1 MPSLS
6 VAKLVKKRPPLVVL
20 DLSGRST
27 RAAVLQWDG
36 QELALKDYA
45 ILESPG
51 LIATLT
57 RQQLAEHFKR
67 AIAALSIKCREAVL
81 LLATHDITART
92 IELPNSPDSDLRSL
106 LKLNTAKYF
115 KHQPSEL
122 VLDCVPVA
130 ALTGKTGLAKEVPVL
145 ATGVGVE
152 LFRLVLAAAQDVRLK
167 IIRLTSSQVGLANV
181 LRLSRKESFEKE
193 VMAVIDLGPKT
204 CAVMALIKGQPALS
218 RVVELDDALSSGLD
232 EAFATPYPV
241 AAEIRTN
248 LIRNRLQK
256 LLFPIGRDISAA
268 IDFFEA
274 QLNCR
279 IDIAVFPGGSER
291 ADLIA
296 ETLKAQLDVPCQQID
311 PSTCVKVAVPAAKS
325 ERAERDLPRLAG
337 SIGAAA
343 ACYVPDLVQIN
354 LLADRNEARIRRR
367 KDPVRNSVLAAA
379 AAILLMLGWAGYT
392 RYALSQTDA
401 EFARIEAQMNDLKNP
416 ASQSARLSQ
425 EGKKLITTAAA
436 MEQHATN
443 RFLFAPALNALQETV
458 LDQIQVIRLTFQQ
471 AAQYIP
477 GVQASAK
484 DGVRTPARKA
494 CCIERVSLLLQAK
507 NFADPK
513 KGDAFMDQ
521 IANQRYFQTTLRKV
535 DPVTL
540 KSRVPRQVDPLNP
553 NIVYTLF
560 TIECAYAERVLGY
573 E

>member
-20 DLSGRST
+20 DLSERST

-45 ILESPG
+45 ILEAPG
-51 LIATLT
+51 LIGALT
-57 RQQLAEHFKR
+57 RQELAEHLKR
-67 AIAALSIKCREAVL
+67 ATAALAVKCREAVIL
-81 LLATHDITART
+81 LGMHDTPTRT
-92 IELPNSPDSDLRSL
+92 VELPNSPDTDFRTL

-115 KHQPSEL
+115 QHEASEL
-122 VLDCVPVA
+122 VLDCVPLAV
-130 ALTGKTGLAKEVPVL
+130 LTGRTGLPREIPVL
-145 ATGVGVE
+145 ATGVRE
-152 LFRLVLAAAQDVRLK
+152 QLFRLLLGATQDARLK
-167 IIRLTSSQVGLANV
+167 TVRVTSNQIGLANA
-181 LRLSRKESFEKE
+181 LRLARRDSFEKE
-193 VMAVIDLGPKT
+193 VMAVIDFGPKT

-218 RVVELDDALSSGLD
+218 RVVELDETLSSGLD

-241 AAEIRTN
+241 AAEIRAN

-268 IDFFEA
+268 IDYFEA

-279 IDIAVFPGGSER
+279 IDTAVFPGGSER

-337 SIGAAA
+337 AVGAAA
-343 ACYVPDLVQIN
+343 ACYVPDLMQIN

-367 KDPVRNSVLAAA
+367 RDPVRNSLLAAA
-379 AAILLMLGWAGYT
+379 AAIVLMLGWAGYT
-392 RYALSQTDA
+392 RYALFKTDA
-401 EFARIEAQMNDLKNP
+401 EVARLQLEMDDLKSP

-425 EGKKLITTAAA
+425 EGKRLIVTAAA

-458 LDQIQVIRLTFQQ
+458 LDHIQVIRLTFQQ

-477 GVQASAK
+477 GVQASTK
-484 DGVRTPARKA
+484 DGVRTPAKKA

-521 IANQRYFQTTLRKV
+521 IANQRYFQSTLRKV

-553 NIVYTLF
+553 NVVYTLF